1 MPRDIKHTDT
11 GDVDITGSDISYVES
26 TLQHQ
31 RDLLLTNKGEMKDSP
46 SSGVGVVDFVNDE
59 NSAELS
65 TEIRNQFRKDGMN
78 VKEIAIAETI
88 KIDAAYEN
96 S

>member
-1 MPRDIKHTDT
+1 MKDIKQTDT
-11 GDVDITGSDISYVES
+11 GDIDTTGSDISFVES

-31 RDLLLTNKGEMKDSP
+31 RDLLLTIKGELKDSP
-46 SSGVGVVDFVNDE
+46 SVGVGVVDFVNDE
-59 NSAELS
+59 DSAELS
-65 TEIRNQFRKDGMN
+65 TEIRNQFRKDGMTIR
-78 VKEIAIAETI
+78 EIAVSETI